1 MNFTTNKNILAFIP
15 KEKAS
20 ESSEHK
26 EDSDD
31 HK

>member
-1 MNFTTNKNILAFIP
+1 MNFETNKNILTFVTKA
-15 KEKAS
+15 KAS

-31 HK
+31 IK